1 VGLVIMQACGSALRW
16 VSPFVR
22 QAIIL
27 DLLGWARLP
36 ERPGMYGGVAPQPL
50 RWERDEEMPV
60 REVGHFDGVGET
72 QEVWREE
79 PEAKT

>member
-1 VGLVIMQACGSALRW
+1 
-16 VSPFVR
+16 
-22 QAIIL
+22 
-27 DLLGWARLP
+27 
-36 ERPGMYGGVAPQPL
+36 MYGEVAPQTL

-60 REVGHFDGVGET
+60 REVGHFDGVGEA